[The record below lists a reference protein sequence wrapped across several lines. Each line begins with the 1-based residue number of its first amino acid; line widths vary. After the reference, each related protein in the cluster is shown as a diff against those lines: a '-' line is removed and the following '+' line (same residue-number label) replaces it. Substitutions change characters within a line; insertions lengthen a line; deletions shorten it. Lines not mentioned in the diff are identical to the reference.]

1 VRHYTW
7 VIATYSD
14 HGQFNR
20 RVRMCRHYSEEAAAK
35 AWKKIVRWHGPRA
48 AGAIGSGIGW
58 RMWQERRDTNEI
70 INDTGSY
77 GYKSYTN
84 LIY

>member
-1 VRHYTW
+1 MRYGW
-7 VIATYSD
+7 IIATYTD

-35 AWKKIVRWHGPRA
+35 AWKRLIRWHGPRSRSTA
-48 AGAIGSGIGW
+48 SSGGW
-58 RMWQERRDTNEI
+58 RIWQERRYDNVI

-77 GYKSYTN
+77 GYKDYRH
-84 LIY
+84 LVH